1 MKTKITILGIVIAV
15 VITSIVL
22 IEQKRPEK
30 VVFEDSDTG
39 LSIGKTA
46 PNFELDDIS
55 GKKVQLNDFR
65 GKPILLNF
73 WASWCAPCR
82 IEMPE
87 FQEIYDT
94 NQELVIIGVNLQED
108 RENIVKFTDK
118 FAITFPILLDPDSEV
133 KSMYNIFT
141 QPVTYFIDGNGKI
154 IDKKFGPLTIE
165 EINEKINKIV

>member
-165 EINEKINKIV
+165 EINEKINKI